1 MISGRPVGRKVTT
14 CPGCGVE
21 HDALAIINTDE
32 PGQPEPGDVSLC
44 IHCGEPSVFD
54 DNLNLREPTKAERDH
69 LFSHP
74 ALVDAVLEIKT
85 LNGLL

>member
-1 MISGRPVGRKVTT
+1 VT
-14 CPGCGVE
+14 

-32 PGQPEPGDVSLC
+32 PVQPEPGDVSLC

-54 DNLNLREPTKAERDH
+54 DNLELREPTKAERAH
-69 LFSHP
+69 LISHP
-74 ALVDAVLEIKT
+74 ALVDAMLEIKR